1 MELSCYF
8 PVWDQLTQDQ
18 QAQLTGAA
26 VCRKAKKDTLLHSG
40 SADCLGLLMVESGQL
55 RAYILSDEGREITIY
70 RLLERDICLLSAS
83 CMMKGA
89 RFDVAVE
96 AEKDSSL
103 WIIPSEAYRQVAAR
117 SAPLANYTNEL
128 MAGRFSDVMWLM
140 EQVLW
145 KGMDQR
151 LAAFLLEEAALEGT
165 DTLRITHEKTGSH
178 MGTAREVVTRM
189 LRYFQS
195 EGLVSL
201 KRGRIELTDLPG
213 LQALA
218 GQQPSLKAS
227 PGSAASSGRPRRG

>member
-1 MELSCYF
+1 MDFSYF
-8 PVWDQLTQDQ
+8 IPVWDQLSQSQ
-18 QAQLTGAA
+18 QNQLAA
-26 VCRKAKKDTLLHSG
+26 SAVYREVKKGTLLHSG
-40 SADCLGLLMVESGQL
+40 SADCLGLLMVQSGQL
-55 RAYILSDEGREITIY
+55 RAYILSDEGREITLY

-83 CMMKGA
+83 CIMKGA
-89 RFDVAVE
+89 RFDIAIE
-96 AEKDSSL
+96 TEKDAEL
-103 WIIPSEAYRQVAAR
+103 WIIPSEAYRQVTEH
-117 SAPLANYTNEL
+117 SAPLANYTGEL

-165 DTLRITHEKTGSH
+165 YMLQITHEKTGSH
-178 MGTAREVVTRM
+178 LGTAREVVTRM

-201 KRGRIELTDLPG
+201 KRGRIELTDVPG

-218 GQQPSLKAS
+218 GK
-227 PGSAASSGRPRRG
+227 